1 MSAVAARSVRPRTG
15 LLLVLV
21 ALLVS
26 VAAYAMVG
34 LGLRGRVPRDIVV
47 YGLTLGGAYLLAWG
61 AVRWTAPRADPVLL
75 PIAGMLGGL
84 GLAMIYRLLPARFAD
99 AQAIWLLIGLAA
111 FVLTLVLV
119 RDDRQLDGYTYT
131 IGLLGLILLLLPVVP
146 GVGFEVNGARL
157 WAHLGP
163 LAFQPAEFGKIL
175 IVIFLASY
183 LSAKRELL
191 EAGVGRLGLP
201 RAKDL
206 GPLLLAWGASLAV
219 LFLERDLGASMLFFG
234 VFVVMLWVASGRVA
248 YLLTGGLLFAAG
260 GVIGYLFL
268 PHVQNRV
275 AYWLHALEPATVH
288 DVGYGQLAQSWFALA
303 SGGLVG
309 TGLGRGSPDLI
320 PYPASDF
327 ILSAFGEELGMLGTA
342 AILLLFVAL
351 IGRGLRDRPR
361 SGGRLRPAPRHRA
374 HDDDRAADVHDRGR
388 RDPAHPAH
396 RRSAPAGVLRRLQ
409 PGCDL
414 RDDRAAGP
422 DLRGSRGNR
431 HGGDPARWNGASAGS
446 GSRSCCCSRSCSD
459 SSRTC
464 RSSRPTTSRATPRTS
479 AAS

>member
-1 MSAVAARSVRPRTG
+1 MSAITSRPVRPRTG
-15 LLLVLV
+15 LLLLLAALV
-21 ALLVS
+21 AS

-47 YGLTLGGAYLLAWG
+47 YSLTLGGAYLLAWG

-84 GLAMIYRLLPARFAD
+84 GLAMIYRLLPADVAN
-99 AQAIWLLIGLAA
+99 AQAVWLLIGLVA
-111 FVLTLVLV
+111 FVLTLMLV
-119 RDDRQLDGYTYT
+119 RDDRQLDAYTYT
-131 IGLLGLILLLLPVVP
+131 IGLLGLILLLLPVLP

-157 WAHLGP
+157 WAHVGP

-234 VFVVMLWVASGRVA
+234 VFVVMIWIASGRVA
-248 YLLTGGLLFAAG
+248 YLVTGGILFAAG
-260 GVIGYLFL
+260 GVIGYLAL
-268 PHVQNRV
+268 DHVQDRV

-288 DVGYGQLAQSWFALA
+288 QVGYGQLAQSWFALA

-342 AILLLFVAL
+342 AILLLFVGL
-351 IGRGLRDRPR
+351 IGRGLRIALDREDAF
-361 SGGRLRPAPRHRA
+361 GRLLATGLTTTIA
-374 HDDDRAADVHDRGR
+374 LQTFTIA
-388 RDPAHPAH
+388 
-396 RRSAPAGVLRRLQ
+396 AGVTRLI
-409 PGCDL
+409 PLTGVPL
-414 RDDRAAGP
+414 PLVSYGGSSRVATFVMIGLLVRISAGP
-422 DLRGSRGNR
+422 WQPARRGSG
-431 HGGDPARWNGASAGS
+431 
-446 GSRSCCCSRSCSD
+446 
-459 SSRTC
+459 
-464 RSSRPTTSRATPRTS
+464 
-479 AAS
+479 

>member
-1 MSAVAARSVRPRTG
+1 MSALASRPVRPRAG
-15 LLLVLV
+15 LLLLLV
-21 ALLVS
+21 ALVAS

-34 LGLRGRVPRDIVV
+34 LGLRGRVPQDIVV
-47 YGLTLGGAYLLAWG
+47 YGLALGGAYLLAWG
-61 AVRWTAPRADPVLL
+61 AVRWVAPRADPVLL

-119 RDDRQLDGYTYT
+119 RDDRQLDAYTYT

-191 EAGVGRLGLP
+191 EAGVGKLGLP

-234 VFVVMLWVASGRVA
+234 VFVVMLWIASGRVA

-260 GVIGYLFL
+260 GVIGYFAL

-288 DVGYGQLAQSWFALA
+288 QVGYGQLAQSWFALA

-342 AILLLFVAL
+342 AILLLFVGL
-351 IGRGLRDRPR
+351 IGRGLRIALDRED
-361 SGGRLRPAPRHRA
+361 SFGRLLATGLTTTVA
-374 HDDDRAADVHDRGR
+374 LQTFTIA
-388 RDPAHPAH
+388 
-396 RRSAPAGVLRRLQ
+396 AGVTRLI
-409 PGCDL
+409 PLTGVPL
-414 RDDRAAGP
+414 PLVSYGGSSRVATFVMIALLVRISAGP
-422 DLRGSRGNR
+422 WQPTRG
-431 HGGDPARWNGASAGS
+431 GS
-446 GSRSCCCSRSCSD
+446 G
-459 SSRTC
+459 
-464 RSSRPTTSRATPRTS
+464 
-479 AAS
+479 

>member
-1 MSAVAARSVRPRTG
+1 VSAITSRPVRPRTG
-15 LLLVLV
+15 LLLLLAALV
-21 ALLVS
+21 AS

-47 YGLTLGGAYLLAWG
+47 YSLTLGGAYLLAWG

-84 GLAMIYRLLPARFAD
+84 GLAMIYRLLPADVAN
-99 AQAIWLLIGLAA
+99 AQAVWLLIGLVA
-111 FVLTLVLV
+111 FVLTLMLV
-119 RDDRQLDGYTYT
+119 RDDRQLDAYTYT

-157 WAHLGP
+157 WAHVGP

-234 VFVVMLWVASGRVA
+234 VFVVMIWIASGRVA
-248 YLLTGGLLFAAG
+248 YLVTGGILFAAG
-260 GVIGYLFL
+260 GVIGYLAL
-268 PHVQNRV
+268 DHVQDRV

-288 DVGYGQLAQSWFALA
+288 QVGYGQLAQSWFALA

-342 AILLLFVAL
+342 AILLLFVGL
-351 IGRGLRDRPR
+351 IGRGLRIALDREDAF
-361 SGGRLRPAPRHRA
+361 GRLLATGLTTTIA
-374 HDDDRAADVHDRGR
+374 LQTFTIA
-388 RDPAHPAH
+388 
-396 RRSAPAGVLRRLQ
+396 AGVTRLI
-409 PGCDL
+409 PLTGVPL
-414 RDDRAAGP
+414 PLVSYGGSSRVATFVMIGLLVRISAGP
-422 DLRGSRGNR
+422 WQPARRGSG
-431 HGGDPARWNGASAGS
+431 
-446 GSRSCCCSRSCSD
+446 
-459 SSRTC
+459 
-464 RSSRPTTSRATPRTS
+464 
-479 AAS
+479 

>member
-1 MSAVAARSVRPRTG
+1 MSALAARSVRPRTG

-34 LGLRGRVPRDIVV
+34 LGLRGRVPSDIVV
-47 YGLTLGGAYLLAWG
+47 YGLALGGAYLLAWG

-234 VFVVMLWVASGRVA
+234 VFVVMIWVASGRVA

-260 GVIGYLFL
+260 GVMGYLFL

-351 IGRGLRDRPR
+351 IGRGLRIALDREDAF
-361 SGGRLRPAPRHRA
+361 GRLLATGLTTTIA
-374 HDDDRAADVHDRGR
+374 LQTFTIA
-388 RDPAHPAH
+388 
-396 RRSAPAGVLRRLQ
+396 AGVTRLI
-409 PGCDL
+409 PLTGVPL
-414 RDDRAAGP
+414 PLVSYGGSSRVATFVMIGLLVRISAGP
-422 DLRGSRGNR
+422 WQPARRGSG
-431 HGGDPARWNGASAGS
+431 
-446 GSRSCCCSRSCSD
+446 
-459 SSRTC
+459 
-464 RSSRPTTSRATPRTS
+464 
-479 AAS
+479 

>member
-1 MSAVAARSVRPRTG
+1 VSAITSRPVRPRTG
-15 LLLVLV
+15 LLLLLAALV
-21 ALLVS
+21 AS

-47 YGLTLGGAYLLAWG
+47 YSLTLGGAYLLAWG

-84 GLAMIYRLLPARFAD
+84 GLAMIYRLLPADVAN
-99 AQAIWLLIGLAA
+99 AQAVWLLIGLVA
-111 FVLTLVLV
+111 FVLTLMLV
-119 RDDRQLDGYTYT
+119 RDDRQLDAYTYT

-157 WAHLGP
+157 WAHVGP

-183 LSAKRELL
+183 MSAKRELL

-234 VFVVMLWVASGRVA
+234 VFVVMIWIASGRVA
-248 YLLTGGLLFAAG
+248 YLVTGGILFAAG
-260 GVIGYLFL
+260 GVIGYLAL
-268 PHVQNRV
+268 DHVQDRV

-288 DVGYGQLAQSWFALA
+288 QVGYGQLAQSWFALA

-342 AILLLFVAL
+342 AILLLFVGL
-351 IGRGLRDRPR
+351 IGRGLRIALDREDAF
-361 SGGRLRPAPRHRA
+361 GRLLATGLTTTIA
-374 HDDDRAADVHDRGR
+374 LQTFTIA
-388 RDPAHPAH
+388 
-396 RRSAPAGVLRRLQ
+396 AGVTRLI
-409 PGCDL
+409 PLTGVPL
-414 RDDRAAGP
+414 PLVSYGGSSRVATFVMIGLLVRISAGP
-422 DLRGSRGNR
+422 WQPARRGSG
-431 HGGDPARWNGASAGS
+431 
-446 GSRSCCCSRSCSD
+446 
-459 SSRTC
+459 
-464 RSSRPTTSRATPRTS
+464 
-479 AAS
+479 

>member
-1 MSAVAARSVRPRTG
+1 MSAVASRPVRPRTG
-15 LLLVLV
+15 LLLLLV
-21 ALLVS
+21 ALAAS

-34 LGLRGRVPRDIVV
+34 LGLRGRVPGDIVV
-47 YGLTLGGAYLLAWG
+47 YGLALGGAYLLAWG

-84 GLAMIYRLLPARFAD
+84 GLAMIYRLLPAPFAD

-119 RDDRQLDGYTYT
+119 RDDRRLDAYTYT
-131 IGLLGLILLLLPVVP
+131 IGLLGVILLLLPVVP

-163 LAFQPAEFGKIL
+163 LTFQPAEFGKIL

-191 EAGVGRLGLP
+191 EAGVGKHGLP

-234 VFVVMLWVASGRVA
+234 VFVLMLWIASGRLA
-248 YLLTGGLLFAAG
+248 YLVTGGLLFAAG
-260 GVIGYLFL
+260 GVIGYLAL
-268 PHVQNRV
+268 DHVQNRV

-288 DVGYGQLAQSWFALA
+288 QVGYGQLAQSWFALA

-342 AILLLFVAL
+342 AILLLFVGL
-351 IGRGLRDRPR
+351 IGRGLRIALDREDAF
-361 SGGRLRPAPRHRA
+361 GRLLATGLTTTIALQTFTIAAGVTRLIPLTGVPLPLVSYGGSSRVATLVMIGLLVRISAGPWQPA
-374 HDDDRAADVHDRGR
+374 
-388 RDPAHPAH
+388 
-396 RRSAPAGVLRRLQ
+396 RRST
-409 PGCDL
+409 D
-414 RDDRAAGP
+414 
-422 DLRGSRGNR
+422 
-431 HGGDPARWNGASAGS
+431 
-446 GSRSCCCSRSCSD
+446 
-459 SSRTC
+459 
-464 RSSRPTTSRATPRTS
+464 
-479 AAS
+479 

>member
-1 MSAVAARSVRPRTG
+1 VSAVAARSVRPRTG

-47 YGLTLGGAYLLAWG
+47 YALALGGAYLLAWG

-84 GLAMIYRLLPARFAD
+84 GLAMIYRLLPSRFAD

-146 GVGFEVNGARL
+146 GVGFDVNGARL

-351 IGRGLRDRPR
+351 IGRGLRIALDREDAF
-361 SGGRLRPAPRHRA
+361 GRLLATGLTTTIA
-374 HDDDRAADVHDRGR
+374 LQTFTIA
-388 RDPAHPAH
+388 
-396 RRSAPAGVLRRLQ
+396 AGVTRLI
-409 PGCDL
+409 PLTGVPL
-414 RDDRAAGP
+414 PLVSYGGSSRVATFVMIGLLVRISAGP
-422 DLRGSRGNR
+422 WQPARRGSG
-431 HGGDPARWNGASAGS
+431 
-446 GSRSCCCSRSCSD
+446 
-459 SSRTC
+459 
-464 RSSRPTTSRATPRTS
+464 
-479 AAS
+479 

>member
-1 MSAVAARSVRPRTG
+1 VSAITSRPVRPRTG
-15 LLLVLV
+15 LLLLLAALV
-21 ALLVS
+21 AS

-47 YGLTLGGAYLLAWG
+47 YSLTLGGAYLLAWG

-84 GLAMIYRLLPARFAD
+84 GLAMIYRLLPADVAN
-99 AQAIWLLIGLAA
+99 AQAVWLLIGLVA

-119 RDDRQLDGYTYT
+119 RDDRQLDAYTYT

-157 WAHLGP
+157 WAHVGP

-234 VFVVMLWVASGRVA
+234 VFVVMIWIASGRVA
-248 YLLTGGLLFAAG
+248 YLVTGGILFAAG
-260 GVIGYLFL
+260 GVIGYLAL
-268 PHVQNRV
+268 DHVQDRV

-288 DVGYGQLAQSWFALA
+288 QVGYGQLAQSWFALA

-342 AILLLFVAL
+342 AILLLFVGL
-351 IGRGLRDRPR
+351 IGRGLRIALDREDAF
-361 SGGRLRPAPRHRA
+361 GRLLATGLTTTIAHGSSPSPAFRFRWCPTAARA
-374 HDDDRAADVHDRGR
+374 GS
-388 RDPAHPAH
+388 
-396 RRSAPAGVLRRLQ
+396 RRS
-409 PGCDL
+409 
-414 RDDRAAGP
+414 
-422 DLRGSRGNR
+422 
-431 HGGDPARWNGASAGS
+431 
-446 GSRSCCCSRSCSD
+446 
-459 SSRTC
+459 
-464 RSSRPTTSRATPRTS
+464 
-479 AAS
+479 

>member
-1 MSAVAARSVRPRTG
+1 MSAITSRPVRPRTG
-15 LLLVLV
+15 LLLLLAALV
-21 ALLVS
+21 AS

-47 YGLTLGGAYLLAWG
+47 YSLTLGGAYLLAWG

-84 GLAMIYRLLPARFAD
+84 GLAMIYRLLPADVAN
-99 AQAIWLLIGLAA
+99 AQAVWLLIGLVA
-111 FVLTLVLV
+111 FVLTLMLV
-119 RDDRQLDGYTYT
+119 RDDRQLDAYTYT

-157 WAHLGP
+157 WAHVGP

-234 VFVVMLWVASGRVA
+234 VFVVMIWIASGRVA
-248 YLLTGGLLFAAG
+248 YLVTGGILFAAG
-260 GVIGYLFL
+260 GVIGYLAL
-268 PHVQNRV
+268 DHVQDRV

-288 DVGYGQLAQSWFALA
+288 QVGYGQLAQSWFALA

-342 AILLLFVAL
+342 AILLLFVGL
-351 IGRGLRDRPR
+351 IGRGLRIALDREDAF
-361 SGGRLRPAPRHRA
+361 GRLLATGLTTTIA
-374 HDDDRAADVHDRGR
+374 LQTFTIA
-388 RDPAHPAH
+388 
-396 RRSAPAGVLRRLQ
+396 AGVTRLI
-409 PGCDL
+409 PLTGVPL
-414 RDDRAAGP
+414 PLVSYGGSSRVATFVMIGLLVRISAGP
-422 DLRGSRGNR
+422 WQPARRGSG
-431 HGGDPARWNGASAGS
+431 
-446 GSRSCCCSRSCSD
+446 
-459 SSRTC
+459 
-464 RSSRPTTSRATPRTS
+464 
-479 AAS
+479 